1 MSTTAICHLYYRKNG
16 NCVRDQHAQKPI
28 LISEEVTQGWKK
40 LHNEE
45 LHNLH
50 SSLNITSENEIGKAN
65 DKLKIDNTFQK
76 TWRII
81 TWKTYI

>member
-1 MSTTAICHLYYRKNG
+1 MYKTTICHLYYRKSG
-16 NCVRDQHAQKPI
+16 NCVGDQRAQKPI

-45 LHNLH
+45 LHNLY

-65 DKLKIDNTFQK
+65 DILKMDNTFQK
-76 TWRII
+76 T
-81 TWKTYI
+81 